1 MATNSA
7 QIAKSGK
14 FGDLR
19 SRLVFLLL
27 ALVVYRIGAHI
38 PVPGIDPGQLKEL
51 FNKINDI
58 EKGLEATL
66 KGDNKIKAFV
76 LSVPQK
82 DATNA
87 EIKYWVTSGSLAN
100 GFNERTLIQQF
111 NIEKYAF
118 YLKNNDMYK

>member
-1 MATNSA
+1 MKEDGSA
-7 QIAKSGK
+7 FASMNP
-14 FGDLR
+14 D
-19 SRLVFLLL
+19 
-27 ALVVYRIGAHI
+27 ALST
-38 PVPGIDPGQLKEL
+38 QLKEL

-111 NIEKYAF
+111 NIENMTLQASCCALVCKEEQRMIANRN
-118 YLKNNDMYK
+118 LLIV

>member
-1 MATNSA
+1 MLFLNESGCTFDAA
-7 QIAKSGK
+7 Q
-14 FGDLR
+14 R
-19 SRLVFLLL
+19 
-27 ALVVYRIGAHI
+27 VV
-38 PVPGIDPGQLKEL
+38 
-51 FNKINDI
+51 NKINDI

-100 GFNERTLIQQF
+100 GLHIPGLCCLETSVCSRIVYGPD
-111 NIEKYAF
+111 ISGV
-118 YLKNNDMYK
+118 